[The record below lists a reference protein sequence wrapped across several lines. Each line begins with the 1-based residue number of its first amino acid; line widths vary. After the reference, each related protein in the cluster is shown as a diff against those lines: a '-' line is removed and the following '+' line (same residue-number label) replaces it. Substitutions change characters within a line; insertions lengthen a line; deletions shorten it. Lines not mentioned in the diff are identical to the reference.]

1 MPTQILAVGTSAL
14 DSSDVVVPAG
24 TPLTVCLK
32 DAAGP
37 DIGRDVRVDILLKD
51 DAGQYFPVDSLNH
64 GKPALMIVAAG
75 TYLFRRVAGLDPC
88 GVFSG

>member
-1 MPTQILAVGTSAL
+1 MPTQILAVGTTAAN
-14 DSSDVVVPAG
+14 SSDVVVAAG

-37 DIGRDVRVDILLKD
+37 KVVSTARVNILLKD
-51 DAGQYFPVDSLNH
+51 DAGEYFVIDKLGSER
-64 GKPALMIVAAG
+64 PAVVINGAG
-75 TYLFRRVAGLDPC
+75 TYRFSRLAGGSC

>member
-1 MPTQILAVGTSAL
+1 MAAANILTTGTTAA
-14 DSSDVVVPAG
+14 DSSDVVVTT

-37 DIGRDVRVDILLKD
+37 SVSSGALVNILLKD
-51 DAGQYFPVDSLNH
+51 DAGQYFWIAQLDRR
-64 GKPALMIVAAG
+64 GPALVISGAG
-75 TYLFRRVAGLDPC
+75 TYRFSRVAGVSC

>member
-1 MPTQILAVGTSAL
+1 MATQILAAGTTAANSA
-14 DSSDVVVPAG
+14 DVVVAAG

-37 DIGRDVRVDILLKD
+37 AVEPGAMVNILLKD
-51 DAGQYFPVDSLNH
+51 DAGQYFRVAHLDR
-64 GKPALMIVAAG
+64 GRPALIIDGAG
-75 TYLFRRVAGLDPC
+75 TYRFSRVAGVSC

>member
-1 MPTQILAVGTSAL
+1 MPTQILATGTTAA
-14 DSSDVVVPAG
+14 DSSDVVVAAG

-37 DIGRDVRVDILLKD
+37 VLEAAAEVLIELKD
-51 DAGQYFPVDSLNH
+51 DAGQYFRVDVLN
-64 GKPALMIVAAG
+64 GSQPALVIVGAG
-75 TYLFRRVAGLDPC
+75 TYRFSRIAGASC